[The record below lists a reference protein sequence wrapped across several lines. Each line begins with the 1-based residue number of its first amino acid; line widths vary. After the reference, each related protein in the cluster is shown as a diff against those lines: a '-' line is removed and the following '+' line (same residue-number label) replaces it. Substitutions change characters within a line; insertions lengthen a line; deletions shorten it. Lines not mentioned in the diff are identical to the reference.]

1 MAKVVN
7 KSIRYEPDE
16 HPPHLTSIGV
26 AAQAAL
32 LGLGDIAIVSIL
44 IVRVSGQEQSYLEWM
59 VFATIVIS
67 GIGIILQPLRFGK
80 IGGGHL
86 LFAATSATFIPASI
100 EALKEGGPSTL
111 ATMVVLSAPVNL
123 LVAAGLPLL
132 RRIITPAVAGTMLM
146 LTGSIFVLVSLVL
159 MAQEP
164 SSTAAVVAGVTLAVI
179 TVLML
184 RSWGIW
190 RLWAP
195 IIGILVSCV
204 VSVFVGLYDIDLVK
218 SADWVGLP
226 SLSAWPGFDMS
237 IDAKFWMFLAV
248 FILSSFANTI
258 KNIGASVAVQQV
270 SWRTARPVEYSAV
283 QGSLNVDSITGLLSG
298 FAAAPPITMTPD
310 MGPLIQLTGVAARRV
325 GVFIGI
331 IYIIAAF
338 FPKLLA
344 LMLAIP
350 NPVVGAFLVALGGLT
365 FMQGARIVIQDGAD
379 VRNATIVGLSLWL
392 GVGFQLNLVFP
403 NLFAGALHILFSN
416 GVVIGGMTAVLMT
429 LFMWLT
435 LPSAKKLRTE
445 LNISSTSEVDEFL
458 NKFASSIRWD
468 EAASTRLRAAGEE
481 SLTALVNS
489 YEESGTEEARK
500 LLITVRRDEDVVE
513 MEFIAGP
520 STENLEIRL
529 DNLAERPDTE
539 EDRDLSF
546 RLLRH
551 YASSI
556 RHQSYHNVDIVT
568 VRVEQT

>member
-1 MAKVVN
+1 M
-7 KSIRYEPDE
+7 
-16 HPPHLTSIGV
+16 L
-26 AAQAAL
+26 
-32 LGLGDIAIVSIL
+32 
-44 IVRVSGQEQSYLEWM
+44 VRVSGQEQSYLEWM
-59 VFATIVIS
+59 VFTTIVIS
-67 GIGIILQPLRFGK
+67 GIGIMLQTARLGR

-86 LFAATSATFIPASI
+86 LLLATSGTFIPASI
-100 EALKEGGPSTL
+100 EALREGGPATL
-111 ATMVVLSAPVNL
+111 ATLVVLSAPVNF

-146 LTGSIFVLVSLVL
+146 LIGAIFVLVSFDLLDQV
-159 MAQEP
+159 P
-164 SSTAAVVAGVTLAVI
+164 KGTSTAVASAVAGITLLVI
-179 TVLML
+179 TMLML
-184 RSWGIW
+184 RGWGIW
-190 RLWAP
+190 RLWAAL
-195 IIGILVSCV
+195 IGILVGCV
-204 VSVFVGLYDIDLVK
+204 ASVFGGLYDFDLVK

-226 SLSAWPGFDMS
+226 SFSAWPGFDMS
-237 IDAKFWMFLAV
+237 IDAKFWALLAV

-258 KNIGASVAVQQV
+258 KNIGAAVAVQQA

-283 QGSLNVDSITGLLSG
+283 QGSLNVDGITSLLCG
-298 FAAAPPITMTPD
+298 FAAAPPSMLTPT

-325 GVFIGI
+325 GLLIGLMF
-331 IYIIAAF
+331 IIAAF
-338 FPKLLA
+338 LPKLMA
-344 LMLAIP
+344 LMFAIP
-350 NPVVGAFLVALGGLT
+350 SPVVGALLVILGGLV
-365 FMQGARIVIQDGAD
+365 FMQGARIVLQEALD
-379 VRNATIVGLSLWL
+379 VRSATIVGLSLWL
-392 GVGFQLNLVFP
+392 GIGFQINLILP
-403 NLFAGALHILFSN
+403 HLFTGALHILFGN

-468 EAASTRLRAAGEE
+468 EAMSTRLRAAGEE
-481 SLTALVNS
+481 LLTTLVNS
-489 YEESGTEEARK
+489 YEASGTEEVCK

-568 VRVEQT
+568 MRVEQT